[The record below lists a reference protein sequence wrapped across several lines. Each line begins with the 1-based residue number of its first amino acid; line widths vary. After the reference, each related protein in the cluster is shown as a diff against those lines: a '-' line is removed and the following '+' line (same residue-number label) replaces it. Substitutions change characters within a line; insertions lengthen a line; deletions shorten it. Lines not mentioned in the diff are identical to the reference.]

1 MEPLVLSLVEIV
13 CKDNVI
19 GYNKLMSLLQ
29 KNNIITDTIP
39 NDIIIKKNVITNAI
53 LHILNEDGD
62 GGDGGSGGSG
72 GDGGSGGGNG
82 VGGNNLQLEIVP
94 SSYLEAVPSLQLQ
107 LQEPKLLDLFTL
119 NRYNNYTEICE
130 LGSGSYGNVYKTYHI
145 FEQSF
150 YAIKKIESIDKYGTI
165 YKNIFREIQLFSKLE
180 HPNIVRYYSSWF
192 YNTTLYIQMEL
203 CDYTLR
209 HYIDNLMHND
219 DILTRCKYFNDII
232 KGIQYL
238 HNNNIIHR
246 DIKPSNI
253 MFKGGHIK
261 ICDFG
266 LSRYIHIDTNNRN
279 SNRTVIKARD
289 HDIIFFDEDNNNK
302 IIVKGDDNDKSNNLS
317 LTCDVGSSIY
327 RAPEL
332 EKEYKYYNNK
342 IDVYSL
348 GIIFIEMLLISYNT
362 QHEKYKYIT
371 AIINNRKKPL
381 PSYYNV

>member
-1 MEPLVLSLVEIV
+1 
-13 CKDNVI
+13 
-19 GYNKLMSLLQ
+19 
-29 KNNIITDTIP
+29 
-39 NDIIIKKNVITNAI
+39 
-53 LHILNEDGD
+53 
-62 GGDGGSGGSG
+62 
-72 GDGGSGGGNG
+72 
-82 VGGNNLQLEIVP
+82 
-94 SSYLEAVPSLQLQ
+94 
-107 LQEPKLLDLFTL
+107 
-119 NRYNNYTEICE
+119 

-165 YKNIFREIQLFSKLE
+165 DKNIFREIQLFSKLE

-266 LSRYIHIDTNNRN
+266 LSRYIHIDTNN
-279 SNRTVIKARD
+279 SNRTVIKARVHEQAQD
-289 HDIIFFDEDNNNK
+289 HNIIFFDEENNNK

-381 PSYYNV
+381 PYLITNNHDDIIINMICKNHNKRIPINDINIIYYDNKNL